1 MPSLEFNAVI
11 DADIDRAWSIVKRFG
26 ELAKWHPS
34 IAKSEIEGGSPDG
47 LIGVVRRVELPTGAI
62 LRERLLSVD
71 DVTRT
76 LSYGFIESPL
86 PVEGYVG
93 TVRLTPITGESK
105 VFAQWFS
112 RYELTDPSQEEQM
125 RTAFMDVYISGLK
138 SLAEV
143 SR

>member
-1 MPSLEFNAVI
+1 MPSLEFNTVI
-11 DADIDRAWSIVKRFG
+11 DTDIDRAWDTVKRFG

-34 IAKSEIEGGSPDG
+34 IAKSEIEGGRPDG
-47 LIGVVRRVELPTGAI
+47 LVGVVRRVELSTGEI
-62 LRERLLSVD
+62 LREKLLSVD

-76 LSYGFIESPL
+76 LSYSFIETPL

-93 TVRLTPITGESK
+93 TVRLTPISGESK

-112 RYELTDPSQEEQM
+112 RYELTDPAQEEQM
-125 RTAFMDVYISGLK
+125 RAAFMDVYASGLK